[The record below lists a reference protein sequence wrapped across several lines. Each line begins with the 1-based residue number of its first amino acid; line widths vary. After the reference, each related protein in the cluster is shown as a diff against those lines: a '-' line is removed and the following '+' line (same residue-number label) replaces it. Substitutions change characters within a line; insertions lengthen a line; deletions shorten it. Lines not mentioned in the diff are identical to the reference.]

1 MMKKNSNIIIMLIT
15 GLLILAAYV
24 LGIGCPIKYMTGI
37 SCPGCGMTRAVVE
50 CIHLD
55 FINAW
60 YYHPLFFTLPLIIIV
75 LFLGERIPSRIRKTM
90 MIACI
95 ATYIAVYF
103 IRLFFVKNTVVTI
116 DLGQGYIALVI
127 KKIMSAL

>member
-1 MMKKNSNIIIMLIT
+1 MAKKKSNIIILLIT

-55 FINAW
+55 FIHAW
-60 YYHPLFFTLPLIIIV
+60 YYHPLFFTLPIIIII
-75 LFLGERIPSRIRKTM
+75 LFLGERIPSRIRKIIMAT
-90 MIACI
+90 CI
-95 ATYIAVYF
+95 VAYIAVYF

-116 DLGQGYIALVI
+116 DLGQGYITLVI
-127 KKIMSAL
+127 KKIMSAI

>member
-1 MMKKNSNIIIMLIT
+1 MAKNKSNIIILLIT

-55 FINAW
+55 FIRAW
-60 YYHPLFFTLPLIIIV
+60 YYHPLFFTLPIIIIV
-75 LFLGERIPSRIRKTM
+75 LFFWAKIPSRIRKTM

-95 ATYIAVYF
+95 VAYIAVYF
-103 IRLFFVKNTVVTI
+103 IRLFFVKDTVVTI
-116 DLGQGYIALVI
+116 DVGQGFIALVI